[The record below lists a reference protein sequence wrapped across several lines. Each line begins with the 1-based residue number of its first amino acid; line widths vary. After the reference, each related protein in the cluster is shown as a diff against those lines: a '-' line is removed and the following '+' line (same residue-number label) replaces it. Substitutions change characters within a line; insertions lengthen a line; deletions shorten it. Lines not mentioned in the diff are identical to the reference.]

1 MKDSGQKNLQNKT
14 EAFLQEFFGSGEIF
28 VRQLILENERLRRE
42 LNAAAPASDSAPEI
56 APASVVEHLMQR
68 VAELESEIKGRGEDA
83 GYPLLNARIEELE
96 TENYH
101 LAAMYVACLQFHA
114 NKEPFEVIRTA
125 TEILLNFVGLGEF
138 TVFVVDEERKVLFP
152 VVREGGDVEAVEE
165 IGLPG
170 GSLEKMFVRPKAWS
184 RGDPAYTDDQA
195 MMYLPLVSGERLL
208 SVIRLEGFLTQKT
221 SFENNDYSLLAM
233 ISEHAG
239 IALDAAWARAFSNA
253 PPLTRSAVEEQL
265 VGA

>member
-1 MKDSGQKNLQNKT
+1 MKDSGQKNLKNKT

-28 VRQLILENERLRRE
+28 VRQLILENERLRRG
-42 LNAAAPASDSAPEI
+42 LNAAVPGGEVPEI
-56 APASVVEHLMQR
+56 APATVVEHLMQR
-68 VAELESEIKGRGEDA
+68 VAELETEIKGRGEEA

-96 TENYH
+96 NENYH

-114 NKEPFEVIRTA
+114 NKDPSEVLRTA

-138 TVFVVDEERKVLFP
+138 TVFLVDEERKVLFP
-152 VVREGGDVEAVEE
+152 VVREGGEVEE
-165 IGLPG
+165 VEELPLA
-170 GSLEKMFVRPKAWS
+170 GSPLEKMLLRPKPWS
-184 RGDPAYTDDQA
+184 RGKSAYTDKQA

-208 SVIRLEGFLTQKT
+208 SVIRLEGFLTQKS
-221 SFENNDYSLLAM
+221 SFESNDYSLLAM

-239 IALDAAWARAFSNA
+239 IALDSAWARVFSNA
-253 PPLTRSAVEEQL
+253 PPLTRSAVEEHL